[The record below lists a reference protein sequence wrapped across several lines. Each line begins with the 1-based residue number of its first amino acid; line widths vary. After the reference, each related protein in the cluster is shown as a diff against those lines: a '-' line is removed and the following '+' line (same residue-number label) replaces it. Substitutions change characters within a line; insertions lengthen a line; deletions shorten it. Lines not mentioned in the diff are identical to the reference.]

1 MAVMSCPKFA
11 TCRTAQS
18 SGQARVLGCSFG
30 RSFFTERFVAA
41 SVVDLFGGRRVP
53 DYAAHFSAS
62 GILQQSRAERPLAEA
77 SPGLCCPSWSC
88 TPTGRASACQRL
100 MLVAAFQGLGAML
113 RFRQIVAQEQ
123 RRSCGPQPRKI
134 PPRSAV
140 MILQKT
146 YLAGGGHSSML
157 RDMESTTP
165 AKPLHNC
172 QTSSCC
178 HFSSQFLLFFRY
190 SC

>member
-1 MAVMSCPKFA
+1 MSCPKFA
-11 TCRTAQS
+11 TRRTAQS
-18 SGQARVLGCSFG
+18 SGQAGVLGCSFG

-53 DYAAHFSAS
+53 DYAALHSAFQR
-62 GILQQSRAERPLAEA
+62 ILQQSRAERPLAEA
-77 SPGLCCPSWSC
+77 SAGLCCPSWSC

-123 RRSCGPQPRKI
+123 RRSCRPQPRKI

-140 MILQKT
+140 MILQET

-165 AKPLHNC
+165 AKPLRNC
-172 QTSSCC
+172 QTSS
-178 HFSSQFLLFFRY
+178 
-190 SC
+190 

>member
-1 MAVMSCPKFA
+1 MNGCHVLSEIRHLQDRSIFWASQGAGLQLWTEFLYRAV
-11 TCRTAQS
+11 RRRL
-18 SGQARVLGCSFG
+18 SGRFIWWQACARLCSAFQ
-30 RSFFTERFVAA
+30 R
-41 SVVDLFGGRRVP
+41 
-53 DYAAHFSAS
+53 
-62 GILQQSRAERPLAEA
+62 ILQQSRAERPLAEA